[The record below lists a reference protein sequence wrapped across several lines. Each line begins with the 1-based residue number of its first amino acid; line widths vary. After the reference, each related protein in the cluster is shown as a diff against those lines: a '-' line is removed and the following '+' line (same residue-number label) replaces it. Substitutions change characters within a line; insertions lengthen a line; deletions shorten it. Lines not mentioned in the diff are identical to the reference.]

1 MTDQLVIFGELECD
15 VGAKLLSLILAYFFK
30 GVLSPFGGL
39 PQRLRH
45 QLLRELHQTE
55 RFC

>member
-15 VGAKLLSLILAYFFK
+15 VGAKLLSLLLAYFFK
-30 GVLSPFGGL
+30 AVLKPFGGL